1 MRKLS
6 FREGHAWLAW
16 GRQDLDLGLPDLAPA
31 LEVPPGELV
40 IAQPGAGRQALSR
53 KTPSSFGPPSWPQS
67 GLLVLDKRPY
77 LPASA
82 P

>member
-6 FREGHAWLAW
+6 FREGYAWLAW

-31 LEVPPGELV
+31 LEV

-53 KTPSSFGPPSWPQS
+53 KTPSSLGPPSWSQS

-77 LPASA
+77 LLASA